1 MSWRLEDSGSVIHP
15 VVGCSDTQ
23 NWVRAD
29 RLRGPGRAVVAGWMA
44 AETVEP
50 GTIYLVDLVG
60 STRLA
65 LRRQRRSVVRDQRS
79 SSPAS
84 RSAIGTDR
92 RVERS
97 DLPSV
102 ECSPR
107 TNASRTRMGWI
118 VQSTSRQRR
127 PSSSDWRRPVV
138 AAARIS
144 TRRHGSEDVGRRRR
158 RRPGPPLP
166 AWLRCANDH
175 VVGDRSNHCVELLDG
190 KERQVVGFYRV
201 ADDARFASARSGT
214 EPGRPACTVR
224 RSLIPV

>member
-1 MSWRLEDSGSVIHP
+1 MSWRLEDSASVIHP

-144 TRRHGSEDVGRRRR
+144 TRNTGPRTSGGRGGAG
-158 RRPGPPLP
+158 PGLP
-166 AWLRCANDH
+166 FLPGFGARTTTSSGIARITASSSSTERN
-175 VVGDRSNHCVELLDG
+175 GRSWVL
-190 KERQVVGFYRV
+190 QV
-201 ADDARFASARSGT
+201 ADDVASPALARAPS
-214 EPGRPACTVR
+214 PGGLLALSDEV
-224 RSLIPV
+224 